1 MAPGFDVT
9 TYRPSRNLV
18 TRHLDGKQVNVAR
31 FRGNL
36 FVCSQACCCG
46 REDLKNAPVPLEAY
60 QAAWEIRRLR
70 NFVHLTVGG
79 CLGPCAL
86 ANVTLLLLDGQALWF
101 HSMNDSEVVREL
113 FDYIEAT
120 MEAGAVLPL
129 SPELQAHAFTA
140 SAWQARPDGAP
151 LDDARAWRGRDAR
164 PDATPA
170 CELPTEAFLPGDYG
184 CETATPPATEP
195 GVLQAVAAMEGVT
208 ALPRSN
214 GELLFQAPWEGRAF
228 GMAVALHEEGVFEW
242 EAFRARLIAR
252 VAEAERRPEPFEYY
266 RCWLAALEDVLA
278 ASGLAAPEALDERTF
293 EFEFG
298 ERQDVY

>member
-1 MAPGFDVT
+1 MT
-9 TYRPSRNLV
+9 TYRPNRNLV

-60 QAAWEIRRLR
+60 QAEWDTRRLR

-86 ANVTLLLLDGQALWF
+86 ANVALLLLDGRALWF
-101 HSMNDSEVVREL
+101 HSMNDEAVVHDL
-113 FDYIEAT
+113 FEYIEAA
-120 MEAGAVLPL
+120 METAEAVPLP
-129 SPELQAHAFTA
+129 PPLQAHAFTA
-140 SAWQARPDGAP
+140 SAWQARPDGAL
-151 LDDARAWRGRDAR
+151 LDDERAWRGREAR
-164 PDATPA
+164 PDSTPA
-170 CELPTEAFLPGDYG
+170 CELPAEAFLPPGYG
-184 CETATPPATEP
+184 RGTQTQPQDPPATRE
-195 GVLQAVAAMEGVT
+195 AVAAMEGVT

-214 GELLFQAPWEGRAF
+214 GELVFQAAWEGRAF
-228 GMAVALHEEGVFEW
+228 GMAVAVHEQGGFEW
-242 EAFRARLIAR
+242 EAFRTRLVARI
-252 VAEAERRPEPFEYY
+252 AEAERGPGPFEYY
-266 RCWLAALEDVLA
+266 RCWLTALEDVLA
-278 ASGLAAPEALDERTF
+278 ATGLAAPEALAERAF